1 MPLTRSATKPRR
13 SNRIAALNWQ
23 DSKQHS
29 STNQKSTRK
38 TTKSAVAKMSV
49 ADENPRTKIA
59 KKTISI
65 NKVMSNKNERNQT
78 GKQKEVID
86 KKTDEKQSEI
96 ESEYKRY

>member
-1 MPLTRSATKPRR
+1 
-13 SNRIAALNWQ
+13 
-23 DSKQHS
+23 
-29 STNQKSTRK
+29 
-38 TTKSAVAKMSV
+38 MSV

>member
-1 MPLTRSATKPRR
+1 
-13 SNRIAALNWQ
+13 
-23 DSKQHS
+23 
-29 STNQKSTRK
+29 
-38 TTKSAVAKMSV
+38 MSV

-96 ESEYKRY
+96 ESEYKRYWKVIFLHPL